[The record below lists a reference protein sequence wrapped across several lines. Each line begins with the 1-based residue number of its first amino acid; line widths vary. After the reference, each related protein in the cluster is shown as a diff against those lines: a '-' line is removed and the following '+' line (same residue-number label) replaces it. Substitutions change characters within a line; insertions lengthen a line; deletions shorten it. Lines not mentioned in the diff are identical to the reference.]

1 MRFNKGNKLQSQWRV
16 TEVCLTK
23 EMDKLV
29 IHRTRTLLAQES
41 LKVVF
46 IVL

>member
-1 MRFNKGNKLQSQWRV
+1 MRFNKGNKIQSQWRV

-23 EMDKLV
+23 KMEIRM
-29 IHRTRTLLAQES
+29 IHKTRTLLAQKS